1 MKKIILIT
9 AALSVLSASP
19 VRAQWVVYDPAV
31 HTQQIL
37 DTAQEIAK
45 YIEMINNQVQQITT
59 LQNQLTSLNHYI
71 DLFGDPSNIKV
82 PTFAALSTDL
92 LKPETGQNLNALISL
107 AKGENALTYTDSG
120 LYVNVGSS
128 FNTVKGSVAR
138 ETDSYR
144 PFAAVNQATA
154 NYVTVSTNAAVR
166 RVALKAEIQQNLGAL
181 QSAKTDAEV
190 QKLSVAIAAQSA
202 DLNSVDHEVNQA
214 LASALI
220 QDMEN
225 RNDERKQQQAIAEQ
239 RQAEFRQAITNYST
253 KFPLLTEPVHF
264 QVTH

>member
-1 MKKIILIT
+1 MKKIITIT
-9 AALSVLSASP
+9 LLSLAIALPA
-19 VRAQWVVYDPAV
+19 RAQVLVYDPAV

-45 YIEMINNQVQQITT
+45 YVEMINNQVQQITT

-71 DLFGDPSNIKV
+71 DLFGDPANIKV

-92 LKPETGQNLNALISL
+92 LKLEPGKNLNALVSL
-107 AKGENALTYTDSG
+107 AKGENALTYTGSG
-120 LYVNVGSS
+120 LYVDVGAA
-128 FNTVKGSVAR
+128 FGTVKGSVAR

-144 PFAAVNQATA
+144 PFAAVNQATG
-154 NYVTVSTNAAVR
+154 NYLAVSTNAAAR
-166 RVALKAEIQQNLGAL
+166 RVALKAEIQQNLAAL
-181 QSAKTDAEV
+181 QTAKTDAEV
-190 QKLSVAIAAQSA
+190 QKVSVVIAAQSA

-214 LASALI
+214 LASALV

-225 RNDERKQQQAIAEQ
+225 RNDARKQQQAVAEQ
-239 RQAEFRQAITNYST
+239 QQAEFREAITSYSA

-264 QVTH
+264 PVNH